1 MSAHLQPSHELYRP
15 FVEHVL
21 QRFSTTR
28 GGITL
33 AVTSPASGDG
43 VTYVV
48 SGMLQAFRDVV
59 RDRVTVVTLSSI
71 QVELRSRLAALP
83 RGGTEPTRESD
94 SQSETSSPASHSKA
108 DIRRSCLEQL
118 TSSFDIVLI
127 DAPPLS
133 ASGDLFG
140 FASSFDGIVL
150 VLSAGRTTRDQ
161 LVRSEAHL
169 VQAGG
174 LIEGHIFNQRR
185 KPVRRMLSFN
195 T

>member
-1 MSAHLQPSHELYRP
+1 MQPSHELYRP
-15 FVEHVL
+15 FVEQVL

-48 SGMLQAFRDVV
+48 SGMLQAFRDIV
-59 RDRVTVVTLSSI
+59 RDRVKVVTLSSI
-71 QVELRSRLAALP
+71 QVDLRTRLAALT
-83 RGGTEPTRESD
+83 RGGTEPKKESG
-94 SQSETSSPASHSKA
+94 SQSELYSPGSHDQT

-133 ASGDLFG
+133 TSGDLFG

-161 LVRSEAHL
+161 LARSEARL

-185 KPVRRMLSFN
+185 KPVRRMLSF
-195 T
+195 

>member
-15 FVEHVL
+15 FVEQVL
-21 QRFSTTR
+21 QRFSITR

-59 RDRVTVVTLSSI
+59 RDRVTVVTLSSV
-71 QVELRSRLAALP
+71 QVDLRTRLAAMTRGENEP
-83 RGGTEPTRESD
+83 RKEND
-94 SQSETSSPASHSKA
+94 SQSERSSSASHDRT

-140 FASSFDGIVL
+140 FASYV
-150 VLSAGRTTRDQ
+150 
-161 LVRSEAHL
+161 
-169 VQAGG
+169 
-174 LIEGHIFNQRR
+174 
-185 KPVRRMLSFN
+185 
-195 T
+195 